1 MPYGGAQAQYRR
13 HRPTRR
19 RSGAFIQRAPPDVAR
34 KGLGADKLRCTPDR
48 SLKRSGRPS
57 SENRR
62 TVLAGSRSPAELR
75 SPSSYLS
82 SGAPVVDA
90 AHPRSLSADA
100 PSTHR
105 RLVNA
110 QHANMYA
117 SVYYDPFH
125 PDLFHLP
132 PGSSPYDFRH
142 DPYLSLD
149 TLSAFAPPGTIRSGP
164 SSTFGVSLLAVKA
177 VLRRWV
183 LPLLPKL
190 RLSSGSVERT
200 PIVPI

>member
-1 MPYGGAQAQYRR
+1 MI
-13 HRPTRR
+13 
-19 RSGAFIQRAPPDVAR
+19 RSQGV
-34 KGLGADKLRCTPDR
+34 LGADRLNAPRQVSEAVGHTLQRESQTRARWFALACGAQIAVFLFILRCA
-48 SLKRSGRPS
+48 
-57 SENRR
+57 RR
-62 TVLAGSRSPAELR
+62 RCCNT
-75 SPSSYLS
+75 
-82 SGAPVVDA
+82 
-90 AHPRSLSADA
+90 HWSLSADA

-110 QHANMYA
+110 QHANIYA
-117 SVYYDPFH
+117 SIYYDPFH

-149 TLSAFAPPGTIRSGP
+149 TLSAFAPPGTVRSGP

>member
-1 MPYGGAQAQYRR
+1 
-13 HRPTRR
+13 
-19 RSGAFIQRAPPDVAR
+19 
-34 KGLGADKLRCTPDR
+34 
-48 SLKRSGRPS
+48 
-57 SENRR
+57 
-62 TVLAGSRSPAELR
+62 
-75 SPSSYLS
+75 
-82 SGAPVVDA
+82 
-90 AHPRSLSADA
+90 
-100 PSTHR
+100 
-105 RLVNA
+105 
-110 QHANMYA
+110 MYA

-164 SSTFGVSLLAVKA
+164 SSTFAVSLLAVKA

-190 RLSSGSVERT
+190 RLSPGPVERP